1 MRAALAAVSLLDGDV
16 SGNLARMA
24 KAAREAKTCGAS
36 LCVFGECA
44 VQGFNALSWEYEAD
58 RDRGISADSEAFRRL
73 CALSRGIGID
83 LLFGYIERDGDALY
97 SSCALIEDGIL
108 TRNYRRVS
116 RGWKEFRRTDSHYR
130 EGDGPLIFDY
140 RGIRCLAALCGDLW
154 DSTAPLFQNTGA
166 DLLLWP
172 VYICYS
178 PEEWENGIRRE
189 YAEKAAE
196 FAPRA
201 LLVNSLCRIRTQN
214 GGEETDAWGGC
225 ACFEGGKTTASLPM
239 DRTGILFAEL

>member
-1 MRAALAAVSLLDGDV
+1 MRAALAAVSLIDGDV
-16 SGNLARMA
+16 SGNLARME

-97 SSCALIEDGIL
+97 SSCALIEDGIM

-154 DSTAPLFQNTGA
+154 DEETA
-166 DLLLWP
+166 DLFGQPAELLFWP
-172 VYICYS
+172 VYVCFT
-178 PEEWENGIRRE
+178 PDEWKRLSDNLRRD
-189 YAEKAAE
+189 YQ
-196 FAPRA
+196 
-201 LLVNSLCRIRTQN
+201 LRIRFWKNNVLHLTSMSRHRLH
-214 GGEETDAWGGC
+214 C
-225 ACFEGGKTTASLPM
+225 AVLGRSAVLRQC
-239 DRTGILFAEL
+239 